1 MKTTVVNKG
10 GVQGAGAKKAE
21 NKNNAKTENRPN
33 ITGKEAKEAKQHE
46 PAKDEKP
53 AQTSEVKATQT
64 AENAPVSGAAENH
77 EPANPAEQPEQ
88 REVKTE
94 EAPKGEVK
102 YIKPV
107 PNLEQTIKAV
117 DNLHRKTVQRLA
129 LIARIKTLEGFEI
142 KLVEEAD
149 ELNDN
154 PYQGCK
160 LIIEDDKKR
169 QFVTATPGLIRMVS
183 QFIFDA
189 CHEKLSEIEAEII
202 FPNA

>member
-1 MKTTVVNKG
+1 MSTKTKNAK
-10 GVQGAGAKKAE
+10 GVQGTTAAKATGV
-21 NKNNAKTENRPN
+21 KTENRPN
-33 ITGKEAKEAKQHE
+33 ITGKEAKEDRQHE

-53 AQTSEVKATQT
+53 AQAAEVKATQT

-77 EPANPAEQPEQ
+77 QSANPAEQPEQ

-94 EAPKGEVK
+94 EAPKGEIR
-102 YIKPV
+102 YIKPA
-107 PNLEQTIKAV
+107 PNLELTIKAV
-117 DNLHRKTVQRLA
+117 DTLHRKTIQRLA
-129 LIARIKTLEGFEI
+129 LLARIKTLEAFEV

-154 PYQGCK
+154 PFQGCK

-183 QFIFDA
+183 QYIFDA
-189 CHEKLSEIEAEII
+189 CHEKLAEIEAEIV